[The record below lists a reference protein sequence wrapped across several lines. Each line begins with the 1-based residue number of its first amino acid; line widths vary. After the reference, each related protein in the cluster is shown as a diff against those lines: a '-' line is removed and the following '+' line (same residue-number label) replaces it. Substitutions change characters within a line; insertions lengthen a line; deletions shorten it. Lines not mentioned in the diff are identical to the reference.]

1 MVNGIVVVPHCRSEI
16 AKEGEHDSVAVAI
29 PDFDPAKSSLLG
41 RANCPSY
48 VGLSYRSGAA
58 AHNPPPLGCIG

>member
-1 MVNGIVVVPHCRSEI
+1 
-16 AKEGEHDSVAVAI
+16 
-29 PDFDPAKSSLLG
+29 LLG

-58 AHNPPPLGCIG
+58 AHDKAARLKPVRSVRLERSPFCSIMSVV